1 MGLLYHHCNWA
12 STRWQW
18 SVNAYKN
25 RKETVLYKTMKNTE
39 YRKQKTI
46 MKNKKANIKRN
57 IKNIGQVI
65 SKQHREASNNE
76 ILHRT

>member
-1 MGLLYHHCNWA
+1 
-12 STRWQW
+12 
-18 SVNAYKN
+18 
-25 RKETVLYKTMKNTE
+25 MKNTE